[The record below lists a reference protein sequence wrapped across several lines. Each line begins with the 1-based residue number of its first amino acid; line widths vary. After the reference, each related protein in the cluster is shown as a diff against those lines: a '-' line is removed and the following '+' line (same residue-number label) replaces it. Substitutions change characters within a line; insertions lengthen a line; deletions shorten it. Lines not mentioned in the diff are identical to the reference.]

1 MKKTLQEYGFTVWHV
16 NDTFVTYSKD
26 ADYETVF
33 IRITFTDQT
42 IEIYATDEDGNINN
56 YDDGIH
62 VDVIKAVIDILESGK
77 IEIDFRGGS
86 NVKK

>member
-16 NDTFVTYSKD
+16 NDTFVTYGKD

-33 IRITFTDQT
+33 IKINFKYET

-62 VDVIKAVIDILESGK
+62 VDIIKACIEILESGK
-77 IEIDFRGGS
+77 IEIDFRGKS